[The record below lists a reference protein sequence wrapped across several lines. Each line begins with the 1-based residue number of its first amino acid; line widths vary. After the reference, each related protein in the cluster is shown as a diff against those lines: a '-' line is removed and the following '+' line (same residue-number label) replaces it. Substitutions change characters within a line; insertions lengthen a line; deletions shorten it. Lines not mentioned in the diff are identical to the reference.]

1 MNRKSHSQNPPC
13 PRCGATHV
21 IQNGSQGGRPRWVCR
36 NGGRSF
42 GPTLGTAMDRW
53 RATPTEVART
63 LRVGMRRGSR
73 SAAEEITG
81 HPVETIR
88 RWRRAAARH
97 AEALTEVLVHDL
109 HLSEVEVDAFGS
121 FVKKSL
127 RRLEIRPP
135 RRAGWARVGDVGVR
149 IAPLALGWR
158 GALDL
163 RRMRSRRR
171 GRRRPARARRAREG
185 WLGSAMA
192 GLSIDRRFAAPI
204 GTRNRRESGGVR
216 PWRPRPGWGGFRPSS
231 AVIGAG
237 WCAWRGVR
245 FWERRW
251 MAPIRCMRNG

>member
-1 MNRKSHSQNPPC
+1 
-13 PRCGATHV
+13 
-21 IQNGSQGGRPRWVCR
+21 
-36 NGGRSF
+36 
-42 GPTLGTAMDRW
+42 LGV
-53 RATPTEVART
+53 PELRT
-63 LRVGMRRGSR
+63 LLWSHPGHGDGSLTRHPDGSGAHPAGGDAPGEPERRR
-73 SAAEEITG
+73 SDHRPPG
-81 HPVETIR
+81 GDHPA
-88 RWRRAAARH
+88 AAARH
-97 AEALTEVLVHDL
+97 AEALTEVRVHDR
-109 HLSEVEVDAFGS
+109 HRSEVEVDAFGS

-127 RRLEIRPP
+127 RRLEIQTP

-216 PWRPRPGWGGFRPSS
+216 PWCPRPGWG
-231 AVIGAG
+231 
-237 WCAWRGVR
+237 
-245 FWERRW
+245 
-251 MAPIRCMRNG
+251 

>member
-1 MNRKSHSQNPPC
+1 MNRKPHSQNPPC
-13 PRCGATHV
+13 PRCGATHG

-63 LRVGMRRGSR
+63 LLVVMRRGSL

-81 HPVETIR
+81 HKVETIR
-88 RWRRAAARH
+88 RWLRAAARH

-127 RRLEIRPP
+127 RRLEIRTP
-135 RRAGWARVGDVGVR
+135 RRAGWARVGDVGARTGRLV
-149 IAPLALGWR
+149 LGWR
-158 GALDL
+158 GALGL

-171 GRRRPARARRAREG
+171 GWRRPARAHRAREE
-185 WLGSAMA
+185 WLGSAMV
-192 GLSIDRRFAAPI
+192 GPSIVGRLAAST
-204 GTRNRRESGGVR
+204 GTRNQRESGGVR
-216 PWRPRPGWGGFRPSS
+216 PWRPRPGWG
-231 AVIGAG
+231 
-237 WCAWRGVR
+237 
-245 FWERRW
+245 
-251 MAPIRCMRNG
+251 